1 SDPAGSSVDYE
12 VFDFSEVLIL
22 CVDDFTADHRLLGW
36 NYICVSDYS
45 RFCDGFHVYT
55 SLLKGSWLTRL
66 LPPPHGKRDENGYLF
81 TSRHIRVLFTSL
93 EKRCLSVAAEKL
105 RQSPCVCLSDLGNR
119 VIVSLQGGSP
129 FLSKVSTPTLPRA
142 GSRTPPQPSTMEGTP
157 SVREPMMDPR
167 QSPALSLRACSTSA

>member
-36 NYICVSDYS
+36 NYICVSAYS

-93 EKRCLSVAAEKL
+93 ERRN
-105 RQSPCVCLSDLGNR
+105 RQE
-119 VIVSLQGGSP
+119 
-129 FLSKVSTPTLPRA
+129 TLPDLPPTA
-142 GSRTPPQPSTMEGTP
+142 GVRGPATCAADNSSTASIVARPATSISSSTARRDCSIRSTMDTAMPVRCVLAQPEMEG
-157 SVREPMMDPR
+157 RR
-167 QSPALSLRACSTSA
+167 SPLV